1 MSVLFSVSSAAV
13 KLWRKKT
20 EVRTELKKD
29 RDPESK
35 IKSCYHKCFCVH
47 AVRAYPLSYAEPA
60 QPHGEAMDQ
69 ERPLITRLS
78 PPRSDNTQQPLQ
90 SFQCRRPARKAS
102 SARPVV
108 GDIYL
113 TRRFRD
119 VMGWSA
125 RLANPGTRDHD
136 AIPSR
141 LVTLLGVEFI
151 QQAQPTWTS
160 SAATPTRHRSA
171 RGGSDPLP
179 VDPWPVTYSLE
190 RYDSCARGK
199 RVMAISSLPIE

>member
-1 MSVLFSVSSAAV
+1 MNLIMQYILSECCSEASDECLFYSRSRHAAV

-125 RLANPGTRDHD
+125 RLANPGTRL
-136 AIPSR
+136 I
-141 LVTLLGVEFI
+141 TM
-151 QQAQPTWTS
+151 
-160 SAATPTRHRSA
+160 RSPRA
-171 RGGSDPLP
+171 
-179 VDPWPVTYSLE
+179 
-190 RYDSCARGK
+190 
-199 RVMAISSLPIE
+199 SSLFSGSSLYSKRNQPGPPPQPRRHAIGQHVEVLTRYLWTRGQ